1 MRCVNLPSGEAVPV
15 LGLGTWRMGE
25 HGASFDSEAAAVRHA
40 YDRGIR
46 LFDTAEM
53 YGEGGAEEVLAAGL
67 NGVRD
72 DCFIVSKVYPHNAA
86 YDDVL
91 AACERSLRRL
101 NTDMID
107 LYLLHW
113 PGRVP
118 YAETIRAFEAL
129 KLVGKIRH
137 YGVSNLD
144 TGDLEEWFAAG
155 GSACATDQVIY
166 NPTRRGVEYDLL
178 PWCRSRGLPVMAY
191 SPLEQGRIGRDDV
204 LRRIAERH
212 GVSALQVSLAWVL
225 RDPNVIAIPKSAN
238 PARIDANIATLDVRL
253 SDDDLAEI
261 DAAFPPPTAKHP
273 LEML

>member
-1 MRCVNLPSGEAVPV
+1 MRSVNLPSGEAVPV

-25 HGASFDSEAAAVRHA
+25 SAAAFKKEAVAVRHA

-53 YGEGGAEEVLAAGL
+53 YGEGGAEKVLAAGL
-67 NGVRD
+67 EGVRD
-72 DCFIVSKVYPHNAA
+72 DCFIVSKVYPHNAS
-86 YDDVL
+86 YDDAV

-101 NTDMID
+101 GTDRID

-118 YAETIRAFEAL
+118 YPETIRAFEAL
-129 KLVGKIRH
+129 QSAGKIRH

-144 TGDLEEWFAAG
+144 IDDLEEWFAAG
-155 GSACATDQVIY
+155 GTACATDQVIY
-166 NPTRRGVEYDLL
+166 NPTRRGVEFDLL
-178 PWCRSRGLPVMAY
+178 PWCRSRSMPVMAY
-191 SPLEQGRIGRDDV
+191 SPLEQGRLGGDDV
-204 LRRIAERH
+204 LRRIGERH

-225 RDPNVIAIPKSAN
+225 RDPNIIAIPKSAD
-238 PARIDANIATLDVRL
+238 PGRIDANIAALDIRL
-253 SDDDLAEI
+253 GDEDIAKI
-261 DAAFPPPTAKHP
+261 DAAFPPPVRKQS

>member
-1 MRCVNLPSGEAVPV
+1 MRSVNLPAGEAVPV

-25 HGASFDSEAAAVRHA
+25 QNAAFDAEAAAVRHA

-67 NGVRD
+67 KGVRD

-86 YDDVL
+86 YDDAI

-101 NTDMID
+101 GTDRID

-118 YAETIRAFEAL
+118 YAETVRAFEAL
-129 KLVGKIRH
+129 QAAGKIRH

-144 TGDLEEWFAAG
+144 TDDLAEWFDAG
-155 GSACATDQVIY
+155 GDACATDQVIY
-166 NPTRRGVEYDLL
+166 NPTRRGVEFDLL
-178 PWCRSRGLPVMAY
+178 PWCRGRGMPVMAY
-191 SPLEQGRIGRDDV
+191 SPLEQGRLSRDNV
-204 LRRIAERH
+204 LARVGERH
-212 GVSALQVSLAWVL
+212 GVSASQVSLAWVL

-238 PARIDANIATLDVRL
+238 PDRIDANIAALDIRL
-253 SDDDLAEI
+253 SDEDLAEI
-261 DAAFPPPTAKHP
+261 DAAFPPPDRKHS
-273 LEML
+273 LDML